1 MKWWW
6 CPLSTRPPRREA
18 THILILVC
26 GFTWLVFEP
35 TIYHTGCEYANHIR
49 PMLEPTIY
57 HTGCEHANHTR
68 PMLEPT
74 IYHTGYQH
82 ANHTRKVF
90 EPTIYHSGCN
100 HANHTRPMLDLTI
113 YHIGCEHTNHP
124 RPMLE
129 PTIHHTRGE
138 HANNTR
144 HVRTH
149 DLPHWGVRFD
159 SYPLIMSLSFNT
171 ECGLRQ
177 KPEDIFTGRYSVLC
191 VLDKSL
197 NMSSPYVTLYPV
209 S

>member
-26 GFTWLVFEP
+26 GLTWLVFEP

-74 IYHTGYQH
+74 IYHTQYQH

-100 HANHTRPMLDLTI
+100 HANHTRPMLEPTT
-113 YHIGCEHTNHP
+113 YNSGCEHANHTHQCSNP
-124 RPMLE
+124 RSTALG
-129 PTIHHTRGE
+129 TQCIRLKFQ
-138 HANNTR
+138 
-144 HVRTH
+144 HV
-149 DLPHWGVRFD
+149 
-159 SYPLIMSLSFNT
+159 
-171 ECGLRQ
+171 
-177 KPEDIFTGRYSVLC
+177 FTVRYSALSVLA
-191 VLDKSL
+191 KSPS
-197 NMSSPYVTLYPV
+197 MSSPYVTLHSV